1 MTKPFKQDDPAADD
15 AGRFAYDGLERVIHE
30 KARLGILTS
39 LVTHPGGLVF
49 TDLKELVGLTDGNL
63 NRHLVVLEEAGFVE
77 ARALKPSALKKRG
90 RGKRPT
96 QYALTK
102 LGRKRF
108 LEYISELEQ
117 VVRDAGAVE
126 PDTAS
131 RAARSAT

>member
-1 MTKPFKQDDPAADD
+1 MTNALPTPDD

-77 ARALKPSALKKRG
+77 SQTLKPSALKKRG

-96 QYALTK
+96 QYRLTK

-108 LEYISELEQ
+108 LEYIGQLEQ
-117 VVRDAGAVE
+117 VVRDAGSVQA
-126 PDTAS
+126 PRDA
-131 RAARSAT
+131 RAAGAST

>member
-1 MTKPFKQDDPAADD
+1 MTNDPRPTDD

-77 ARALKPSALKKRG
+77 SQVLKPSALKKRG

-96 QYALTK
+96 QYKLTK

-108 LEYISELEQ
+108 LEYIGQLEQ
-117 VVRDAGAVE
+117 VVRDAGKVDA
-126 PDTAS
+126 PRDA
-131 RAARSAT
+131 RAAGAAT

>member
-1 MTKPFKQDDPAADD
+1 MTNDTPPTGD

-77 ARALKPSALKKRG
+77 SQALKPSALKKRG

-96 QYALTK
+96 QYKLTK

-108 LEYISELEQ
+108 LEYIGQLEQ
-117 VVRDAGAVE
+117 VVRDAGKVDA
-126 PDTAS
+126 PRDA
-131 RAARSAT
+131 RAAGAAT